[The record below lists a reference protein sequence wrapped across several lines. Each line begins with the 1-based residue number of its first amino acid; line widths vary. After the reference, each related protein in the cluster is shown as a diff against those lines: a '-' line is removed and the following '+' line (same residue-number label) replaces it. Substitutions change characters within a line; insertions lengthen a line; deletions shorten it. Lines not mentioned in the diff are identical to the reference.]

1 MIDKTILRSMTKI
14 LQNWKRAIAAFVLVG
29 LTASFLGCSSTP
41 DITSDQPLAL
51 ELQPNGIAM
60 SNPLQAFTG
69 DVVPS
74 PSLRTNLP
82 PTDVTWWSVKQNW
95 TNGHLTGNV
104 PLSDQGNVGVS
115 ISSGIG
121 VCSLSTLSTT
131 STILNPAIKGGF
143 AGYKS
148 LNDPYSLR
156 FCPKIRQ
163 VGSASAYTVTLDF
176 SNTTNNTLIGMAGF
190 YANTNLNSSIKIR
203 ATSTNGTTTPDLTG
217 WSLVNGTPLVCVQE
231 ANNSN
236 NIIGTQN
243 FTAMVNLNKT
253 NSTIYPTKTKTV
265 YWRGDIG
272 EDARPAVLELPKGA
286 NYKTVT
292 LTITNYGQCPSKCS
306 GCAIDVWHMFV
317 GQKKAAIVIDP
328 PKLSMTKEVDITQPN
343 PGQDVVFTIT
353 VSNTGGSTAT
363 GVRVVDPLPAGLT
376 GTNLD
381 ETFDLD
387 AGASKIFTIP
397 VTYSSGTI
405 TNIATLTWQQTE
417 ITAQVQLIENIP

>member
-1 MIDKTILRSMTKI
+1 MTKN
-14 LQNWKRAIAAFVLVG
+14 LQNWRRSIAALALVG

-41 DITSDQPLAL
+41 DITTDQPLAA
-51 ELQPNGIAM
+51 ELQPNGISM
-60 SNPLQAFTG
+60 SNPIQAFSG
-69 DVVPS
+69 NVVPS
-74 PSLRTNLP
+74 PSLRTNLA

-95 TNGHLTGNV
+95 TNGHLTGSV

-121 VCSLSTLSTT
+121 ICSLSTLSTT

-143 AGYKS
+143 AGYNS

-176 SNTTNNTLIGMAGF
+176 SHTTKGYADDNTLIGMAGF

-203 ATSTNGTTTPDLTG
+203 ATSTDGTITPDLTG
-217 WSLVNGTPLVCVQE
+217 WSLINGTPLVCVQE

-243 FTAMVNLNKT
+243 FTAMVNLNK
-253 NSTIYPTKTKTV
+253 STSTVYPTKTKTV

-292 LTITNYGQCPSKCS
+292 LTITNYGQCPSRCS
-306 GCAIDVWHMFV
+306 GCAVDVWHMFV
-317 GQKKAAIVIDP
+317 GQKKQAVVVDP
-328 PKLSMTKEVDITQPN
+328 PKLSMTKEVDVVQPN

-353 VSNTGGSTAT
+353 VNNTGGSTAT

-376 GTNLD
+376 GANLD
-381 ETFDLD
+381 ETFDLA
-387 AGASKIFTIP
+387 AGASKTFTIP
-397 VTYSSGTI
+397 ATYSSGTI
-405 TNIATLTWQQTE
+405 TNVATLNWEQTV
-417 ITAQVQLIENIP
+417 ITAEVQLIENIP

>member
-1 MIDKTILRSMTKI
+1 MTKI
-14 LQNWKRAIAAFVLVG
+14 LQNWRRSIATLTLAA

-41 DITSDQPLAL
+41 DISSDQPLAL
-51 ELQPNGIAM
+51 ELLPNGITM
-60 SNPLQAFTG
+60 TNPIQAFTG
-69 DVVPS
+69 YVVPS
-74 PSLRTNLP
+74 PSLRTNLA
-82 PTDVTWWSVKQNW
+82 PTDVTWWNVQQNW
-95 TNGHLTGNV
+95 TNGHLTGSV
-104 PLSDQGNVGVS
+104 ALADQGNVEVS

-121 VCSLSTLSTT
+121 ICSLSTLSTT

-143 AGYKS
+143 AGYNS

-163 VGSASAYTVTLDF
+163 TGAASAYTVTLDF
-176 SNTTNNTLIGMAGF
+176 SHTTKGYADDNTLIGMAGF

-203 ATSTNGTTTPDLTG
+203 ATSVDGTTANDLTG

-243 FTAMVNLNKT
+243 FTAMVNLDKA
-253 NSTIYPTKTKTV
+253 NSKIYPTKTTTLRF
-265 YWRGDIG
+265 RGDIG

-286 NYKTVT
+286 QYKTVT
-292 LTITNYGQCPSKCS
+292 LTITNNGQCPYRCT
-306 GCAIDVWHMFV
+306 GCAVDVWHMFV
-317 GQKKAAIVIDP
+317 GQKTQAVVVDP
-328 PKLSMTKEVDITQPN
+328 PKLSMTKEVDVAQPN
-343 PGQDVVFTIT
+343 PGQSVVFTIT
-353 VSNTGGSTAT
+353 VNNTGGSTAK
-363 GVRVVDPLPAGLT
+363 GVHVVDPLPAGLT

-387 AGASKIFTIP
+387 AGASKTFTIP

-405 TNIATLTWQQTE
+405 TNVATLTWDKTE
-417 ITAQVQLIENIP
+417 IKAEAQLIENIP

>member
-1 MIDKTILRSMTKI
+1 MTKN
-14 LQNWKRAIAAFVLVG
+14 LQNWRRSIAALALVG
-29 LTASFLGCSSTP
+29 LTASLLGCSSTP
-41 DITSDQPLAL
+41 DITTDQPLAA
-51 ELQPNGIAM
+51 ELQPNGISM
-60 SNPLQAFTG
+60 SNPIQAFTG
-69 DVVPS
+69 NVVPS

-95 TNGHLTGNV
+95 TNGHLTGSV

-143 AGYKS
+143 AGYNS

-176 SNTTNNTLIGMAGF
+176 SHTTKGYADDNTLIGMAGF

-203 ATSTNGTTTPDLTG
+203 ATSTDGTTTPDLTG
-217 WSLVNGTPLVCVQE
+217 WSLINGTPLVCVQE

-243 FTAMVNLNKT
+243 FTAMVNLNK
-253 NSTIYPTKTKTV
+253 STSTVYPTKTKTV

-292 LTITNYGQCPSKCS
+292 LTITNYGQCPSRCS
-306 GCAIDVWHMFV
+306 GCAVDVWHMFV
-317 GQKKAAIVIDP
+317 GQKKQAVVVDP
-328 PKLSMTKEVDITQPN
+328 PKLSMTKEVDVVQPN

-353 VSNTGGSTAT
+353 VNNTGGSTAT
-363 GVRVVDPLPAGLT
+363 GVRVTDPLPAGLT

-387 AGASKIFTIP
+387 AGASKTFTIP
-397 VTYSSGTI
+397 ATYSSGTI
-405 TNIATLTWQQTE
+405 TNVATLNWQQTV
-417 ITAQVQLIENIP
+417 ITAEVQLIENIP

>member
-1 MIDKTILRSMTKI
+1 MTKN
-14 LQNWKRAIAAFVLVG
+14 LQNWRRSIAALALVG

-41 DITSDQPLAL
+41 DITTDQPLAA
-51 ELQPNGIAM
+51 ELQPNGISM
-60 SNPLQAFTG
+60 SNPIQAFTG
-69 DVVPS
+69 NVVPS

-95 TNGHLTGNV
+95 TNGHLTGSV

-143 AGYKS
+143 AGYNS

-176 SNTTNNTLIGMAGF
+176 SHTTKGYADDNTLIGMAGF

-203 ATSTNGTTTPDLTG
+203 ATSTDGTITPDLTG
-217 WSLVNGTPLVCVQE
+217 WSLINGTPLVCVQE

-243 FTAMVNLNKT
+243 FTAMVNLNK
-253 NSTIYPTKTKTV
+253 STSTVYPTKTKTV

-292 LTITNYGQCPSKCS
+292 LTITNYGQCPSRCS
-306 GCAIDVWHMFV
+306 GCAVDVWHMFV
-317 GQKKAAIVIDP
+317 GQKKQAVVVDP
-328 PKLSMTKEVDITQPN
+328 PKLSMTKEVDVVQPN

-353 VSNTGGSTAT
+353 VNNTGGSTAT
-363 GVRVVDPLPAGLT
+363 GVRVTDPLPAGLT
-376 GTNLD
+376 GANLD
-381 ETFDLD
+381 ETFNLD
-387 AGASKIFTIP
+387 AGASKTFTIP
-397 VTYSSGTI
+397 ATYSSGTI
-405 TNIATLTWQQTE
+405 TNVATLNWEQTV
-417 ITAQVQLIENIP
+417 ITAEVQLIENIP